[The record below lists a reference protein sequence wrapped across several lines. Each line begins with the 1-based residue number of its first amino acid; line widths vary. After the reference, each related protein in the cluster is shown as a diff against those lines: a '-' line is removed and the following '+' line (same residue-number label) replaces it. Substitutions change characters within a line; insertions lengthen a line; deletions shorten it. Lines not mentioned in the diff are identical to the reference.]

1 MPVLGPMSYDFG
13 LGDEGSILLCYRGAA
28 RQPLAGP
35 RTRRVRHSIRIAP
48 SW

>member
-1 MPVLGPMSYDFG
+1 MSYDFG

-28 RQPLAGP
+28 RQPPAGP